1 MVWNVYH
8 FVLPCFRLHFTHGN
22 KLSEF
27 RETLLFGFKWEGDL
41 SQHFDKVCEPLWS
54 EPNADDWFK
63 KGSKKAE
70 VKLLHPPLPPS
81 RSWPPVLWWNMV
93 VVNIVH
99 HRTRQLNERWSIRRH
114 RVFKCCVGKSSCSET
129 FRLRGSFHCGAENVN
144 GRFTEMSFLWR
155 RSRFADCPR
164 CLFIVSST
172 FAQKKKKPEEGGL
185 MEERIKKETHHI
197 KSDYIVSLME
207 QFVSQF
213 CQQHA
218 LARLPGGR
226 CLQPAEP
233 SGIVYFTLDAL

>member
-1 MVWNVYH
+1 MVWKVYH
-8 FVLPCFRLHFTHGN
+8 FVLPSFRLHFTHGN

-27 RETLLFGFKWEGDL
+27 RETLWFGFKWEGDL
-41 SQHFDKVCEPLWS
+41 SQHFDEVFEPLWS
-54 EPNADDWFK
+54 EPDADDWFK

-70 VKLLHPPLPPS
+70 VKLLRPPLPPS
-81 RSWPPVLWWNMV
+81 RSWPPVLSWNMV

-99 HRTRQLNERWSIRRH
+99 HN
-114 RVFKCCVGKSSCSET
+114 FKCCVGKSSCSET

-172 FAQKKKKPEEGGL
+172 FAQKKVEGGL